1 MCFGICFIA
10 QNRHCQKHDNH
21 LLRIAIPRQE
31 ICVIMSGQK
40 ILISGTTVFAV
51 PASHNLQLCGVSGPT
66 WMKIFEINKTA
77 KLETG
82 VKSLIIF
89 SIFAVSNWEPQISL
103 KFIKFIKRFLIGFA
117 TQDSTAV
124 GFVWVLLHREHR
136 GWSRGRHRGWSRG
149 THRGRHME
157 LCVFI
162 QRQTGANV

>member
-21 LLRIAIPRQE
+21 FLRIAIPRQE
-31 ICVIMSGQK
+31 ICAIMSGQK

-51 PASHNLQLCGVSGPT
+51 PANHNLQLCGVSGPT

-103 KFIKFIKRFLIGFA
+103 KFVKFIKLFLIGFA

-136 GWSRGRHRGWSRG
+136 GWSRGRHRAVSY
-149 THRGRHME
+149 TH
-157 LCVFI
+157 LTLPTILLV
-162 QRQTGANV
+162 